1 MFTLTK
7 LDGQL
12 YIYIYIYMLKII
24 YMLKKLL
31 TLTKY

>member
-7 LDGQL
+7 LDGQS
-12 YIYIYIYMLKII
+12 YIYIYMLKII